1 MQIQPTEKIW
11 KNGKLVD
18 WKDATVHVMS
28 HGLHYGTGAFEGIR
42 CYSTSNG
49 PAIFRLRE
57 HMERFHSSGKA
68 INLRIPYTVD
78 QLCAA
83 TKETVKAN
91 KLDSCYIRPISFFG
105 VQGIGVNPIGY
116 PVETFIISFPL
127 GAYLGDEGLKNGIRV
142 HTSSW
147 HRVGSGMVPATAKVC
162 GNYLNGA
169 LAVMEAKL
177 NGFDETIMLNELHMV
192 AEGSGENIFLV
203 RNGKILTPPLNAGIL
218 PGITRD
224 SIMVLSKE
232 MGYELVEQ
240 NFSRAELYSADELFF
255 TGTAAEVTPIRE
267 VDRRLVGDGSPG
279 PMTKALQSRFLD
291 IVRGKDVRYIS
302 WLDLVK

>member
-1 MQIQPTEKIW
+1 MQIPPTESIW
-11 KNGKLVD
+11 KNGKLIP
-18 WKDATVHVMS
+18 WKDATVHVLT

-42 CYSTSNG
+42 SYSTSSG

-57 HMERFHSSGKA
+57 HMQRLHSSAKA
-68 INLRIPYTVD
+68 LNMNLPFSVD
-78 QLCAA
+78 ELCNAA
-83 TKETVKAN
+83 KEVVREN
-91 KLDSCYIRPISFFG
+91 KLDSCYIRPIAFYG
-105 VQGIGVNPIGY
+105 VSGIGVNPIGY
-116 PVETFIISFPL
+116 PVEVFILAFPL

-147 HRVGSGMVPATAKVC
+147 HRVSNATTAATAKIC

-177 NGFDETIMLNELHMV
+177 NGFEETIMLNELHNV

-203 RNGKILTPPLNAGIL
+203 RGGRMITPPLNAGIL

-224 SIMVLSKE
+224 SIITLAGD
-232 MGYELVEQ
+232 MGYIVSEQ
-240 NFSRAELYSADELFF
+240 NFTRGEMYLADELFF

-267 VDRRLVGDGSPG
+267 VDRRPVGDGRPG
-279 PMTKALQSRFLD
+279 PVTKAIQSRFLD
-291 IVRGKDVRYIS
+291 IVKGNDPKYS
-302 WLDLVK
+302 KWLDHVG